1 MTLPTPDPSPT
12 SLGILHGA
20 GQGQLM
26 LCVISLD
33 GRAYALR
40 TSAVREVIGKALI
53 VAVPLAPPFI
63 AGIVNHRGVMLTT
76 VSLRSVLGL
85 DAAVGKSCVIVV
97 RAGNDEGE
105 SFGLL
110 VDELAGVLTLDGAM
124 VEAVPPTVAENMQRL
139 FRGMHLREQ
148 GPLVEL
154 DADHL
159 RPEWLAAP
167 EQCGN

>member
-1 MTLPTPDPSPT
+1 MTLPTPDPSLT
-12 SLGILHGA
+12 GLGIRHGA

-26 LCVISLD
+26 LCLISLD
-33 GRAYALR
+33 GQAYALR
-40 TSAVREVIGKALI
+40 TSAVREVIGNAVI
-53 VAVPLAPPFI
+53 VAVPLAAPFI

-76 VSLRSVLGL
+76 VSLRRVLGL
-85 DAAVGKSCVIVV
+85 DPAVGKSCVIVV
-97 RAGNDEGE
+97 RAGCEDGE

-110 VDELAGVLTLDGAM
+110 VDELAGVLTLDGGM
-124 VEAVPPTVAENMQRL
+124 VEAIPPSVAENIQRL
-139 FRGMHLREQ
+139 FRGMHLREP

-167 EQCGN
+167 ECCGN